1 MKGGVILSL
10 DESKKWIDK
19 LRDDITRKI
28 RERDIKEIIFYAGK
42 QVWNE
47 KEYDRYKRCKCYLK
61 VLHYAADQ
69 CSKNHLKWF
78 EIVDCIKKRL
88 YFGYRVN
95 QLTTELKV

>member
-69 CSKNHLKWF
+69 CRINHLRWF
-78 EIVDCIKKRL
+78 EIVDCIRKSYVSGKGL
-88 YFGYRVN
+88 IK
-95 QLTTELKV
+95 LTTELKV